1 MPLSH
6 RIASSFRPAFRR
18 LLQLDRPVPP
28 LSDVELAGEVERHY
42 RWNFAVNL
50 MDVAAFF
57 FGLSF
62 ISSSTIVPLFISKLT
77 ASPLAVGLA
86 AVIAQ
91 SAWFLPQLFTAN
103 TVERLARKKP
113 VAVNLGL
120 FLERV
125 PIWVVVLAAAAAG
138 QSAPLALAL
147 FFMAYAWHG
156 LGAGVVATAWQDLV
170 ARCFPVD
177 RRGRFFGTSMFIG
190 TGVGTLGAALSTRI
204 LETFPF
210 PTNFVYTF
218 AIAASFIT
226 LSWMFLALTREPVQP
241 ITTPRLS
248 QREYWAQLPDIPRRD
263 HNYRRFLMARLVMAL
278 GGMGTGF
285 VTVAAV
291 QRWQVPDST
300 VGIFTAAM
308 LLGQTLGNLL
318 FGVLADR
325 LGHKLSLEL
334 GALASL
340 AAFVLAWLAPGP
352 EWYYAVFGLL
362 GVALGAII
370 VSGVLVVM
378 EFSEPARR
386 PTYVG
391 LANTGVGLAAVA
403 APLIGAGL
411 AGVDYGLLFAVSA
424 LVNLA
429 ALCLMRW
436 WVKEPRWANSGST
449 TAVPTKGSAA
459 VTPTRGR

>member
-6 RIASSFRPAFRR
+6 RIASSFRPAFRW

-28 LSDVELAGEVERHY
+28 LSDIELAATVERHY

-77 ASPLAVGLA
+77 SSPMAIGLA

-103 TVERLARKKP
+103 AVERLARKKP

-125 PIWVVVLAAAAAG
+125 PIWVLVLAAAVAG
-138 QSAPLALAL
+138 QSTLLALAL
-147 FFMAYAWHG
+147 FLMAYAWHG
-156 LGAGVVATAWQDLV
+156 LGAGVVATAWQDLI

-218 AIAASFIT
+218 TIAASFIT

-241 ITTPRLS
+241 VAAPRVS
-248 QREYWAQLPDIPRRD
+248 QREYWMQLPDIPRHD
-263 HNYRRFLMARLVMAL
+263 HNYRRFLIARLIMAL

-291 QRWQVPDST
+291 QRWQIADSI
-300 VGIFTAAM
+300 VGVFTAAM
-308 LLGQTLGNLL
+308 LIGQTLGNLV
-318 FGVLADR
+318 FGFLADKY
-325 LGHKLSLEL
+325 GHKLSLEL
-334 GALASL
+334 GALASF
-340 AAFVLAWLAPGP
+340 AAFVLAWLAPTP
-352 EWYYAVFGLL
+352 EWYYVVFGLL

-391 LANTGVGLAAVA
+391 MANTGVGLAAVA

-411 AGVDYGLLFAVSA
+411 AGVDYGLLFAVA
-424 LVNLA
+424 AIVNLA
-429 ALCLMRW
+429 ALSLMRW
-436 WVKEPRWANSGST
+436 WVKEPRWAN
-449 TAVPTKGSAA
+449 
-459 VTPTRGR
+459 RGGVVLEREPQQP